1 MILQNL
7 ILKVMSKPKG
17 KQSVRSAVQ
26 RLYPE
31 MPLRF
36 SMISLHAMVARE
48 INRPYV
54 FMDTI
59 RRKLFELRE
68 EGLIKFENVDKA
80 KSIYHKLE
88 RL

>member
-1 MILQNL
+1 M
-7 ILKVMSKPKG
+7 KPKG
-17 KQSVRSAVQ
+17 KESVRSAVQ
-26 RLYPE
+26 RIYPGL
-31 MPLRF
+31 PLRF

-48 INRPYV
+48 MNRPYV

-68 EGLIKFENVDKA
+68 EGLISFENTDKA
-80 KSIYHKLE
+80 KSIYHKTE